1 MHFEILVEDA
11 SGKTALDV
19 LVPKIIGEKHT
30 FRIYSYKG
38 IGGKIPK
45 DIHKKA
51 DPTKRILL
59 DNLPRLLQG
68 YGKKHDPHLTVVV
81 VCDLDTRCLKQFR
94 QELDQALRQCAPRP
108 EARFCIAVEEMEA
121 WFLGNDEAI
130 LKAYPKAKTAVLK
143 TYRNDDICSTWER
156 LADAVYPDG
165 ANALRKKGWQA
176 VGAEKSRWASAIAPH
191 IDISRNRSPSFA
203 YFCEN
208 CGNRPDSSA

>member
-30 FRIYSYKG
+30 FKVYSYKG
-38 IGGKIPK
+38 IGGKIPR

-51 DPTKRILL
+51 DPAKRILL

-94 QELDQALRQCAPRP
+94 QELDRVLRQCAPRP
-108 EARFCIAVEEMEA
+108 GARFCIAVEEMEA
-121 WFLGNDEAI
+121 WFLGNNEAV

-143 TYRNDDICSTWER
+143 TYRNDDICGTWER

-165 ANALRKKGWQA
+165 AKALKKKGWQA
-176 VGAEKSRWASAIAPH
+176 VGAEKSKWASAIAPH
-191 IDISRNRSPSFA
+191 MDISGNRSPSFA
-203 YFCEN
+203 YFCEKLRELA
-208 CGNRPDSSA
+208 G

>member
-165 ANALRKKGWQA
+165 AKALRKKGWQA

-203 YFCEN
+203 YFCEKLRELA
-208 CGNRPDSSA
+208 G